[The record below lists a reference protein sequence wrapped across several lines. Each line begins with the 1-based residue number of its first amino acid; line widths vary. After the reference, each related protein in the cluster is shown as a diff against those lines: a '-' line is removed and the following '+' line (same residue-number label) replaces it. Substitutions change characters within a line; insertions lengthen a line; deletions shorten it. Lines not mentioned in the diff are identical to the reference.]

1 MTMSAVELR
10 PRSVGEL
17 IGLTFSLYRRNF
29 PLFVGITAVV
39 AVPVLALLALSNLLP
54 AAQFAL
60 VPGSTESA
68 ASDELGA
75 AFFGLTALTCC
86 ATVLA
91 AIAGIFWPWM
101 EGALTHSVI
110 ERVLGRSPGLRASYA
125 ETRPRFAS
133 LWSSNL
139 LANLGLYLPFLAVYL
154 LFLGG
159 LVVLGVFAV
168 ASSESGSDGSSVA
181 IGVLSLLCLPLFVA
195 TLVLMVVLAINWA
208 FRVPAIVGE
217 GVDAI
222 ASFSRSTAL
231 ARGDR
236 WRILG
241 RYVVLALIEFLLVA
255 LPLLIVVAITLVLA
269 FGLAGT
275 ASDSFVIERASLPAI
290 VALTVVSV
298 GLSFFTT
305 LLITPVRMIFTA
317 LNYIDMRVRKE
328 NLALQVAPAEP
339 VTVPDSVPAVVPI
352 AVPMMQSVMP
362 APTAVVSATPATP
375 TISPASSAPAMPE
388 PPLESLSPGQRIGV
402 LFNRLR
408 AEGDNPQVLSDLG
421 LAYLQVG
428 DLYGAAE
435 ALTRARAL
443 APTDAD
449 IAYNLMLVQLERK
462 DMNAAKALMSEYLR
476 LETNA
481 DDLAIVR
488 NSPRFKS
495 LLPE

>member
-1 MTMSAVELR
+1 MSTVELR
-10 PRSVGEL
+10 SRSVGEL

-60 VPGSTESA
+60 VPGSAESA
-68 ASDELGA
+68 TSDELGA

-86 ATVLA
+86 ATVLS

-110 ERVLGRSPGLRASYA
+110 ERVLGRTPGLRASYA

-133 LWSSNL
+133 LWSSNI
-139 LANLGLYLPFLAVYL
+139 LANLGLYLPFFVVYL

-159 LVVLGVFAV
+159 LVVLGVFAA
-168 ASSESGSDGSSVA
+168 ASSESGGDGSAVA

-195 TLVLMVVLAINWA
+195 ALVFMVVLAINWA

-217 GVDAI
+217 GADTV

-275 ASDSFVIERASLPAI
+275 ASDSFVIERSSLPAI

-305 LLITPVRMIFTA
+305 LLITPVRLIFTA
-317 LNYIDMRVRKE
+317 LNYIDLRVRKE

-339 VTVPDSVPAVVPI
+339 VTVPSPVPVPPTQVVTPAPAAVV
-352 AVPMMQSVMP
+352 
-362 APTAVVSATPATP
+362 TP
-375 TISPASSAPAMPE
+375 TLATVTTSVTAPSTASE

-408 AEGDNPQVLSDLG
+408 TEGDNPQVLSDLG

-435 ALTRARAL
+435 ALTRARTL
-443 APTDAD
+443 APADAD
-449 IAYNLMLVQLERK
+449 ITYNLMLVQLERR
-462 DMNAAKALMSEYLR
+462 DTNAAKALMGEYLR

-488 NSPRFKS
+488 NNPRFKS

>member
-1 MTMSAVELR
+1 MSAVELR

-17 IGLTFSLYRRNF
+17 LGLTFSLYRRNF

-39 AVPVLALLALSNLLP
+39 AVPVLALLALSNLVP
-54 AAQFAL
+54 TAQFAL
-60 VPGSTESA
+60 MPQAAGDV
-68 ASDELGA
+68 ASDEFGGA
-75 AFFGLTALTCC
+75 FVGLSFLTCC
-86 ATVLA
+86 TTVLA
-91 AIAGIFWPWM
+91 IIAGVFWPWM
-101 EGALTHSVI
+101 EGALTHSVV
-110 ERVLGRSPGLRASYA
+110 ERVLGRAPGLRASYA

-133 LWSSNL
+133 LWVSNI
-139 LANLGLYLPFLAVYL
+139 LANLGLYLPVLLVYV

-159 LVVLGVFAV
+159 LLIFGFFVA
-168 ASSESGSDGSSVA
+168 ASSESGGDGSSVA
-181 IGVLSLLCLPLFVA
+181 IGVLSLLCLPLFA
-195 TLVLMVVLAINWA
+195 AALVFMIVLAINWA

-255 LPLLIVVAITLVLA
+255 LPMLIVIVVAAIFVAGLVGA
-269 FGLAGT
+269 TGAGGE
-275 ASDSFVIERASLPAI
+275 SFTIERAYLPALI
-290 VALTVVSV
+290 ALTVIAA
-298 GLSFFTT
+298 GLGFLAT
-305 LLITPVRMIFTA
+305 LLITPVRVIFTA
-317 LNYIDMRVRKE
+317 VNYIDMRVRKE
-328 NLALQVAPAEP
+328 NLALQL
-339 VTVPDSVPAVVPI
+339 
-352 AVPMMQSVMP
+352 
-362 APTAVVSATPATP
+362 
-375 TISPASSAPAMPE
+375 APAMPVSATAPGAAPALATQVIVPAPPAPAPVVAPSAISSQPT

-408 AEGDNPQVLSDLG
+408 TEGDSSQVLSDLG

-435 ALTRARAL
+435 ALTRAHAL
-443 APTDAD
+443 APADAD
-449 IAYNLMLVQLERK
+449 ITYNLMLVQLERQ
-462 DMNAAKALMSEYLR
+462 DVNAARVLMSEYLR

-488 NSPRFKS
+488 NNPRFKG